1 MFPCL
6 IALLKGVDWWIDRTG
21 RVVSWLIVF
30 IMLNMVFEVI
40 ARYVFNNPTV
50 WAYDTTYMMSGV
62 LYLFTASYV
71 LLHRGDVR
79 VDLFYARYSART
91 RRIVDLVLM
100 PILFF
105 TAVGIFTQQA
115 WMFAFRALAM
125 RETVM
130 GGIWEPSM
138 VPFRFVIAIGFS
150 LIAVGGISWF
160 TRDLLFLITGKE
172 TGGEIHD

>member
-1 MFPCL
+1 ML
-6 IALLKGVDWWIDRTG
+6 NSLLKGVDWWIDRTG
-21 RVVSWLIVF
+21 RVVSSIIIF
-30 IMLNMVFEVI
+30 IILTMAFEVI
-40 ARYVFNNPTV
+40 ARYVFDNPTV

-91 RRIVDLVLM
+91 KRIVDLALTL
-100 PILFF
+100 ILFF
-105 TAVGIFTQQA
+105 PAVSVFTQQA

-125 RETVM
+125 GEIVM

-138 VPFRFVIAIGFS
+138 IPFRFLVAIGFS
-150 LIAVGGISWF
+150 LIAIEGISWF
-160 TRDLLFLITGKE
+160 TRDLLFLTTGKE
-172 TGGEIHD
+172 MGGGSHD